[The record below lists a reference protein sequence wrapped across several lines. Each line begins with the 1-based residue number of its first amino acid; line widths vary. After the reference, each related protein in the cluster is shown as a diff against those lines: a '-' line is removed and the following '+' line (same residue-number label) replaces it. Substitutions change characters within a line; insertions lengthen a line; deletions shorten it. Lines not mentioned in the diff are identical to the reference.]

1 MSAKLAPRMVTMLK
15 RCCHGA
21 WQTRGNGPQD
31 KRCKSCAHL
40 VVKQWDKRY
49 FKCDLNK
56 DTGGPASDWRVT
68 WPACGKYGER
78 VEA

>member
-15 RCCHGA
+15 MY
-21 WQTRGNGPQD
+21 GNGPQG
-31 KRCKSCAHL
+31 KHCKSCAHL
-40 VVKQWDKRY
+40 VIKQWDKRY